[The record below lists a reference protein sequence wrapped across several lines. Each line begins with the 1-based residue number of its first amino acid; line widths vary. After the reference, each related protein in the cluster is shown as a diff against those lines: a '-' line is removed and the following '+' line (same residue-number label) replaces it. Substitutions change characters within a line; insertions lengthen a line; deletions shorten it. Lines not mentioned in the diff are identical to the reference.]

1 MKNKSTDDELS
12 EIIKPLD
19 NTFNR
24 GTDPLL
30 LENKSTIYIISGRRG
45 AGKST
50 LCLSLLN
57 SKKAFKKRFQNIF
70 LVSPTARNDKKF
82 SKLVEELD
90 DDPIQKFYEEFDDGV
105 VANIFDIVKA
115 DNEENEKKN
124 LHCII
129 LDDCVLDIPKKK
141 SSLFNKLIIWSRHHN
156 CSIIIISQKYNAIP
170 TIIRTNADLIS
181 FFPSLNGKEITTF
194 QEDIN
199 IDKKLFYDIYKKCS
213 TNNTDFMHC
222 NLLAMPPKFYCKFKE
237 IPIAGLGEKD

>member
-1 MKNKSTDDELS
+1 MKNSDNSLS
-12 EIIKPLD
+12 DIIKPLD

-30 LENKSTIYIISGRRG
+30 LENKSCIYIISGRRG

-57 SKKAFKKRFQNIF
+57 SKKAFKKRFKNIF

-90 DDPIQKFYEEFDDGV
+90 DDPIQKFYEEFNDDV
-105 VANIFDIVKA
+105 VTNILDIVKA

-141 SSLFNKLIIWSRHHN
+141 SSLFNKLIITSRHHN

-170 TIIRTNADLIS
+170 TIIRSNADLIS

-199 IDKKLFYDIYKKCS
+199 IDKKIFYDIYNQCS
-213 TNNTDFMHC
+213 KSSTDFMHC

-237 IPIAGLGEKD
+237 IPIDGFSQMG